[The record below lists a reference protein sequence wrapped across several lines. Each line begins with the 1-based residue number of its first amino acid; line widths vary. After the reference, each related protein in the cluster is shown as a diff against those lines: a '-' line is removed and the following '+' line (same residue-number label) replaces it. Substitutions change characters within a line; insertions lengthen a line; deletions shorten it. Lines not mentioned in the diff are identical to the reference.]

1 MDLLSTSYLLVTLTD
16 IDIKTE
22 EKENVRLI
30 YVHEFVLKPLFKL
43 LLFDRSSKRIKI
55 WKKSVE
61 TRKELNLLRM
71 LH

>member
-43 LLFDRSSKRIKI
+43 LLFVSIDPRKGSKFEKKVSRRGRS
-55 WKKSVE
+55 
-61 TRKELNLLRM
+61 
-71 LH
+71 

>member
-55 WKKSVE
+55 
-61 TRKELNLLRM
+61 
-71 LH
+71 

>member
-43 LLFDRSSKRIKI
+43 LLFDPRKGSKFEKKVSRRGRS
-55 WKKSVE
+55 
-61 TRKELNLLRM
+61 
-71 LH
+71 